1 MNDVSS
7 INQQICERCLRID
20 FGNAFQALEGGRMDS
35 HGIILDDDARRLA
48 SGDETTCSLC
58 NILSNATLS
67 SPVSDSKVQK
77 FELRAFSYLQNSIG
91 VRHATPGAQDSLMFL
106 VTLKN
111 QVIFDEPLF
120 ADYGYDGNS
129 YVVCTDGQPGLLK
142 PQEIPELFD
151 HGRARLWMDNCKEDH
166 GPPCTKPISSAV
178 IPGMR
183 LINCNTLQIEPAH
196 HGMKWITL
204 SYVWSPH
211 FASSS
216 AQVDHRLPSELSAS
230 VEDAIT
236 LTKLLGYQYLWVD
249 KYCIDQ
255 SNVSELSDQISKMDL
270 IYNNAEA
277 TIVAAAGPD
286 ETYGLPGVNTTTRS
300 KQDVVH
306 VDGTAIFNM
315 GPHPAVYVERESRW
329 WKRGWTFQEGLL
341 SRRRIIFTETQAFFE
356 CNTASW
362 TEILGGIDH
371 YMGQPETHAATEAAG
386 GGVNEL
392 AETPAVDSSIARGLF
407 DFFRLIQQ
415 YTTRSLTYDSDSLNA
430 AAATTLQPPVIL
442 LSSNETA
449 AVKRAATSLSNDFGR
464 VLGKNSTV
472 VYDTLNTSTTFPIL
486 VIGTLGYSPLLSGLK
501 LQNSSIQ
508 GKWESYTHEVIK
520 DPFPGIPSALSVV
533 GSDKRGTVYGIY
545 ALSEQIGVSPW
556 YFWADVPVTPLPSLH
571 LSPAGKTYTHGPP
584 SVKYRGIFINDEE
597 TCLTSWAR
605 SRFPLAS
612 SDRNRPFTSS
622 FYALVFE
629 LILRLKGNYLWPAMK
644 NSMFYVDDVANGAL
658 ADEFGVVMGTSH
670 HEPMARAYREQER
683 NLDGRWD
690 WSLNKENLTAF
701 MKEGAERSKG
711 WETVYTMGMRGE
723 GDTESPTLTAPQ
735 LEEIIA
741 VQQEIL
747 NATHGSLASGLPKV
761 WALYKV
767 SLTTKYGYENGFA
780 EYKKQEVG
788 KYYQQGLQVP
798 DDVTLLWT
806 DDNFGNLLRTPYPN
820 ETSRTGG
827 AGVYHHVNY
836 VGRPKIY
843 EWINTIQLVKTWEQM
858 HLAYEKG
865 AREVWIVNVGDIKP
879 LEIPMTHF
887 LDMAYDMSLHL
898 TPTSTTTWLEAW
910 TSKTF
915 SPDVASAVAD
925 ILNRYGR
932 LVNRRKYE
940 TLNMPPFVYS
950 TLFYDEATTALAEWE
965 ALLDDTSRV
974 YEDLEE
980 TWRDSFYQMILHP
993 VEAGNTVNELYIKA
1007 EMGKL
1012 YKAQRRTVTNRLAAE
1027 VRTAFARDK
1036 EISAKYNGINGGKWK
1051 GIMCQVHIGYTLWY
1065 EPSSDVMPKLEDVSD
1080 ADVPAS
1086 GIMGVAGQGAVGDV
1100 DEREIVLSEV
1110 DPYLP
1115 PGQRRWIDVFCR
1127 ANGTFEWRIEANV
1140 SWVGVDK
1147 DEGTLEAPGGMDE
1160 ARVNIEVDWSSAPK
1174 GRSTAAFT
1182 VHRKDTED
1190 VITINF
1196 RSSILQIPRRTWLDA
1211 GLSLAASYPSKQR
1224 ITPPSKRITGSPPK
1238 LRYDFFTFAEYQD
1251 VKVRMYLGGS
1261 RNHDMTRPLRYAF
1274 AVDDRE
1280 AVIVQPVG
1288 DAGLGEDPVG
1298 WADSVITGGWNVT
1311 TSVTG
1316 GSLKAGRHELGVWLL
1331 EPGAVIQKVVVDLGG
1346 VRANGLGPPE
1356 SLILQDD
1363 RWI

>member
-1 MNDVSS
+1 
-7 INQQICERCLRID
+7 
-20 FGNAFQALEGGRMDS
+20 MDS

-48 SGDETTCSLC
+48 SGDETSCSLC
-58 NILSNATLS
+58 NILSNATFS
-67 SPVSDSKVQK
+67 SPISDSKVQG
-77 FELRAFSYLQNSIG
+77 FELRAFSYLQNGIG

-111 QVIFDEPLF
+111 QVIFDEDF
-120 ADYGYDGNS
+120 FYDYGYEGNS
-129 YVVCTDGQPGLLK
+129 YVVCADGQPGLLK

-151 HGRARLWMDNCKEDH
+151 HSRACL
-166 GPPCTKPISSAV
+166 GSTI
-178 IPGMR
+178 
-183 LINCNTLQIEPAH
+183 
-196 HGMKWITL
+196 
-204 SYVWSPH
+204 
-211 FASSS
+211 
-216 AQVDHRLPSELSAS
+216 
-230 VEDAIT
+230 DAIT

-315 GPHPAVYVERESRW
+315 GPHPAVYIERESRW

-341 SRRRIIFTETQAFFE
+341 SRRRITFTETQAFFE

-362 TEILGGIDH
+362 TESLGGIEFVKDRQLLDWTKWKNGVFLLSH
-371 YMGQPETHAATEAAG
+371 YMGQPENHAATEATG

-392 AETPAVDSSIARGLF
+392 AETPAVDSSIARSLF

-430 AAATTLQPPVIL
+430 AAA
-442 LSSNETA
+442 
-449 AVKRAATSLSNDFGR
+449 VKRAATSLSIDFGR

-501 LQNSSIQ
+501 LQTSSIQ
-508 GKWESYTHEVIK
+508 GKWESCTHEVIK
-520 DPFPGIPSALSVV
+520 DPFPGITSALSVV

-556 YFWADVPVTPLPSLH
+556 YFWADVPVTPSPSLH
-571 LSPAGKTYTHGPP
+571 LSPAGTVHTQGSP

-605 SRFPLAS
+605 GRFPLAS

-683 NLDGRWD
+683 DLDGRWF
-690 WSLNKENLTAF
+690 WSLNKENLTVF
-701 MKEGAERSKG
+701 MREGAERSKG

-767 SLTTKYGYENGFA
+767 SLTTKYGYENVFA

-806 DDNFGNLLRTPYPN
+806 DDNFGSLLRTPYPN

-827 AGVYHHVNY
+827 AGVYYHVNY

-879 LEIPMTHF
+879 LEIPMAHF

-898 TPTSTTTWLEAW
+898 TPTSATTWVETW

-950 TLFYDEATTALAEWE
+950 TLFYDEATTALAEWG
-965 ALLDDTSRV
+965 ALLEDTLRL
-974 YEDLEE
+974 YEGLEE
-980 TWRDSFYQMILHP
+980 PWRDAFYQMILHP
-993 VEAGNTVNELYIKA
+993 VEAGKTVNELYIKA
-1007 EMGKL
+1007 ELGKL
-1012 YKAQRRTVTNRLAAE
+1012 YKAQRRTATNRLAAE
-1027 VRTAFARDK
+1027 ARTAFARDK

-1051 GIMCQVHIGYTLWY
+1051 GIMCQVYIGYTLWY
-1065 EPSSDVMPKLEDVSD
+1065 EPSSDVMPKLEYVSD
-1080 ADVPAS
+1080 ADVPPS
-1086 GIMGVAGQGAVGDV
+1086 GLWELRGRVQW
-1100 DEREIVLSEV
+1100 
-1110 DPYLP
+1110 
-1115 PGQRRWIDVFCR
+1115 RRWIDVFCR
-1127 ANGTFEWRIEANV
+1127 AHGTFEWRIEANV

-1190 VITINF
+1190 VITILLPIFNPPDPKEDLVG
-1196 RSSILQIPRRTWLDA
+1196 RRIESGGVVSIEAAHYSALETNNGISYVEVPLYGKTHSGVKLWPV
-1211 GLSLAASYPSKQR
+1211 GIESLTPS
-1224 ITPPSKRITGSPPK
+1224 TAPK
-1238 LRYDFFTFAEYQD
+1238 LRYDFFTFVEYQD
-1251 VKVRMYLGGS
+1251 VK
-1261 RNHDMTRPLRYAF
+1261 A
-1274 AVDDRE
+1274 
-1280 AVIVQPVG
+1280 
-1288 DAGLGEDPVG
+1288 
-1298 WADSVITGGWNVT
+1298 
-1311 TSVTG
+1311 
-1316 GSLKAGRHELGVWLL
+1316 
-1331 EPGAVIQKVVVDLGG
+1331 
-1346 VRANGLGPPE
+1346 
-1356 SLILQDD
+1356 
-1363 RWI
+1363 